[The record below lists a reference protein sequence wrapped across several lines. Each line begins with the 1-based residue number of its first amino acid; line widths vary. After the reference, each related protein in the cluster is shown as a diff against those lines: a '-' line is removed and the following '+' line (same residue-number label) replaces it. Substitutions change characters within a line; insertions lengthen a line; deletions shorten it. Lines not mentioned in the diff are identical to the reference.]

1 MKRIVLF
8 SFAALTA
15 FLAAGCGPKNNG
27 ANGKQELDSPV
38 VSVVT
43 AQKDI
48 VPLTSEYSSVVE
60 AKVVNNIAPQSAV
73 RINAIHAEVGD
84 YVEAGK
90 VLAEMDP
97 VSLQKAKLQMTNDKN
112 ELDRARELY
121 SVGGI
126 SKSDLELLELSASLS
141 RSTYENLEENTV
153 LVSPV
158 TGYITAR
165 NYDAG
170 DMYTMGQPIYVV
182 EQIVPVKMVINV
194 SESDFSKVKE
204 GMPVRIS
211 LDAYP
216 GEVFNGKL
224 SLIYPTIDPAT
235 HTFSVEVE
243 AKNADRRIR
252 PGMFARVVI
261 EFGENNSVVLPD
273 IAVIKQT
280 GSGERFVYKVV
291 DNKAEYVKI
300 NVGRRMGDRYE
311 VLSGVD
317 EGDLVVV
324 KGQNRLKSGIEVTIN
339 K

>member
-8 SFAALTA
+8 TFAALTV
-15 FLAAGCGPKNNG
+15 FVAAGCGPKNGG
-27 ANGKQELDSPV
+27 ASGKQEAEAPAV
-38 VSVVT
+38 NVVT
-43 AQKDI
+43 AQRDI
-48 VPLTSEYSSVVE
+48 VPLTNEYSSVVE
-60 AKVVNNIAPQSAV
+60 AKAVNNIAPQSAV
-73 RINAIHAEVGD
+73 RINAIYAEVGD

-97 VSLQKAKLQMTNDKN
+97 ISLQKAKLQMTNDSN
-112 ELDRARELY
+112 ELERARELY

-126 SKSDLELLELSASLS
+126 SKSDLDLLELSASLS
-141 RSTYENLEENTV
+141 KSTYENLEENTV

-158 TGYITAR
+158 TGYVTAR

-170 DMYTMGQPIYVV
+170 DMYSMSQPIFVV

-194 SESDFSKVKE
+194 SESDFSKVRK

-216 GEVFNGKL
+216 GETFSGKV

-235 HTFSVEVE
+235 HTFAVEVE
-243 AKNADRRIR
+243 AGNADRRIR

-261 EFGENNSVVLPD
+261 EFGENNSIVLPD
-273 IAVIKQT
+273 VAVIKQT

-291 DNKAEYVKI
+291 GNKAEYVRVS
-300 NVGRRMGDRYE
+300 VGKRMGDRYE
-311 VLSGVD
+311 ILSGVE
-317 EGDLVVV
+317 EGDLVVT
-324 KGQNRLKSGIEVTIN
+324 KGQNRLKSGIEVTVN